1 MKNNPRIVFFGTPEF
16 AVISLERLIDSGY
29 RVVAVVTAPDKPS
42 GRGLQEKASAVKEYA
57 QLKSIPAL
65 QPVNMKDP
73 AFLDQLSQFQPDLQ
87 IVIAFRMMPRQI
99 WSLPPL
105 GTFNLHASLLPQY
118 KGAAPINR
126 AIING
131 ETETG
136 VTTFFLNE
144 QIDSGQIILSE
155 RVSIGP
161 EETAGELHDRLM
173 VIGAELVIR
182 TVEKIISGGLKEHSK
197 EEEEEASGNDPAA
210 LKPAPKIF
218 REDCQIDWSQ
228 PVEVVHDLI
237 RGLSPYPGAFTYLKM
252 ADGTQQIL
260 KILRSTVERVATGVK
275 PGKFITDGKKY
286 IKIATADGYIHVGE
300 LQLSGRKA
308 MNSVDFLRGARGIIP
323 ETLAI

>member
-1 MKNNPRIVFFGTPEF
+1 MKNYPRIVFFGTPEF
-16 AVISLERLIDSGY
+16 AVVSLDRLIGSGFP
-29 RVVAVVTAPDKPS
+29 VVAVVTARDKPS

-57 QLKSIPAL
+57 QMKGIAVL

-73 AFLDQLSQFQPDLQ
+73 AFLDQLSQYKPDLQ

-99 WSLPPL
+99 WSLPVL

-131 ETETG
+131 ECETG

-155 RVSIGP
+155 KVSIGP

-182 TVEKIISGGLKEHSK
+182 TVEKIISGGVKEHIN
-197 EEEEEASGNDPAA
+197 EAEEASGNDPAV
-210 LKPAPKIF
+210 LKPASKIF
-218 REDCQIDWSQ
+218 REDCKIDWSQ
-228 PVEVVHDLI
+228 PVEVVHNFI

-252 ADGTQQIL
+252 ADGTNQIL
-260 KILRSTVERVATGVK
+260 KILKSTAEPVGTGVK
-275 PGKFITDGKKY
+275 PGRIITDGKKY
-286 IKIATADGYIHVGE
+286 IKIATADGFIHVGE